1 MGMPVGSG
9 WGVRGESGAE
19 QWSLHRPPSLTSPS
33 PARSNTALS
42 LSVPEAN
49 ELLLGVGIALNK
61 TEFDNAF
68 DHFPGA
74 REGELDAISFSEA
87 LAAPASTGAEPRFF
101 DSKGVVIPQGQARMT
116 FSGPGCT
123 PHSKHLG
130 LSGIS
135 HVDFGTQHKPFP
147 AHWGVP
153 PNVPMK
159 GQHGIVRELPAGYG
173 KGNGPLEKWV
183 LEHLEQAQWHY
194 LV

>member
-1 MGMPVGSG
+1 MGSG

-101 DSKGVVIPQGQARMT
+101 DSKGVAIPQGQARMT

-135 HVDFGTQHKPFP
+135 HVDFGTQRKPFP

-153 PNVPMK
+153 PNVAMK
-159 GQHGIVRELPAGYG
+159 GQHGIVRDLPAGYG

-183 LEHLEQAQWHY
+183 LEHLEQA
-194 LV
+194 

>member
-1 MGMPVGSG
+1 MPK
-9 WGVRGESGAE
+9 
-19 QWSLHRPPSLTSPS
+19 
-33 PARSNTALS
+33 
-42 LSVPEAN
+42 AN

-87 LAAPASTGAEPRFF
+87 LTAPASTGAEPRFF
-101 DSKGVVIPQGQARMT
+101 DSKGVAIPQGQARMT
-116 FSGPGCT
+116 FSGPGYT

-153 PNVPMK
+153 PNVPM
-159 GQHGIVRELPAGYG
+159 HPATLRPATLLCCWTQFLCCRLQNMVFFGTNTTDSPRMALQG
-173 KGNGPLEKWV
+173 TMIPWV
-183 LEHLEQAQWHY
+183 SI
-194 LV
+194 LVPT